1 MNEWVV
7 NKSSR
12 NQTAMKWTWLS
23 GAWLS
28 LAGLALCAIT
38 LLNLSSCAHNQS
50 LVGITVT
57 PQGSTITL
65 SGPGQVIGTQF
76 TAIGTYIHPP
86 ENKDVTST
94 AIWATDSP
102 TIITLDPNQPGLV
115 NTTGEGCG
123 TNLGVTATIYSKP
136 GDPSSGSV
144 VVGSAT
150 INVAFASG
158 TCP

>member
-1 MNEWVV
+1 MNESVV
-7 NKSSR
+7 HESSR
-12 NQTAMKWTWLS
+12 NESAMKRM
-23 GAWLS
+23 WLS
-28 LAGLALCAIT
+28 LAGLAVCASA
-38 LLNLSSCAHNQS
+38 LLNLSSCAHSQQ

-57 PQGSTITL
+57 PPNSTITL
-65 SGPGQVIGTQF
+65 TAPGQVVGTQF

-94 AIWATDSP
+94 AVWATDTP
-102 TIITLDPNQPGLV
+102 TIVALDPNQPGLV
-115 NTTGEGCG
+115 NTTGDGCG
-123 TNLGVTATIYSKP
+123 TNLGVTATLYSKP

>member
-7 NKSSR
+7 NESSR
-12 NQTAMKWTWLS
+12 NESAMKRM
-23 GAWLS
+23 WLS
-28 LAGLALCAIT
+28 LAGLAVCAT
-38 LLNLSSCAHNQS
+38 ALLNLSSCAHNQQ

-57 PQGSTITL
+57 PQGTTITL
-65 SGPGQVIGTQF
+65 AGPGQVVGTQF

-94 AIWATDSP
+94 AVWATDTP
-102 TIITLDPNQPGLV
+102 TIIALDPNQPGLV

-123 TNLGVTATIYSKP
+123 TDLGVTATLYGKP
-136 GDPSSGSV
+136 GNPSAGNV

-150 INVAFASG
+150 INVAFAGG